1 MGGPRFLAYI
11 LNAVRLFSFHPS
23 QSENMAYLSP
33 SNSPPVP
40 VIDNDLPYDRYSEAV
55 RQLCLLLLPT
65 CPSFE
70 PGEVRVVG
78 DTPIAAGGFA
88 DIWRAT
94 CDATS
99 IVQKSYRCYE
109 TGDVG
114 SISQVRIELSYVPHG
129 LRSVSEVP
137 QRGVGA
143 RTAFSPQ
150 RYPIPRDQSFSKPPF
165 CPYP

>member
-1 MGGPRFLAYI
+1 MGGLRFLACI

-33 SNSPPVP
+33 FNSPPVP
-40 VIDNDLPYDRYSEAV
+40 VINNDLPYERYSEAV
-55 RQLCLLLLPT
+55 RQLCLLHLPT

-88 DIWRAT
+88 DIWRGT
-94 CDATS
+94 RNATS
-99 IVQKSYRCYE
+99 IVQKTYRCYE

-114 SISQVRIELSYVPHG
+114 SISQVRIEPSYVPHG

-137 QRGVGA
+137 RRGVGA

-150 RYPIPRDQSFSKPPF
+150 RCPIPRNQSFSKPPF
-165 CPYP
+165 FPRP